1 MLKSIKSADLFEFDD
16 LKNENKAVSIIERA
30 LKTTIH

>member
-16 LKNENKAVSIIERA
+16 LKNENEAVSIIERA